1 MFDSMFQADHNNL
14 LNSDEQAKA
23 MENLNSNLQT
33 LLRDLKSALSEALA
47 DSASFSSSVQRIRA
61 EGWTLHLVVDR
72 KPERPSPT
80 SVVISAQDDF
90 QRDPTFRIDGRDL
103 SFLQSIGIDPT
114 RRLRN
119 RRHK

>member
-1 MFDSMFQADHNNL
+1 MG
-14 LNSDEQAKA
+14 K
-23 MENLNSNLQT
+23 LNSNLHI

-47 DSASFSSSVQRIRA
+47 ESASFNSSVQRIKA
-61 EGWTLHLVVDR
+61 EGWSLHIVVDR
-72 KPERPSPT
+72 KLERPSPE
-80 SVVISAQDDF
+80 SVEISTQEGF

-119 RRHK
+119 RKHK